1 MTRLTRAESQA
12 RTRAQLLT
20 TARALFLADGYL
32 ATSIDKVAEVAGFS
46 KGAVYSNFRNKDE
59 LCIAVLDQIHADR
72 AAEIATVLRAPTADE
87 RMRRFAEW
95 AERAIGDPNW
105 TGLELEF
112 AVQARRDER
121 LRQQLA
127 DRIGALGA
135 LLGAAVDVAT
145 DEDYEPPLPRD
156 EAALALLCLG
166 VGLGLFRSIDPK
178 VPVSALVNTVRVLAG
193 MPAGAALRDE

>member
-1 MTRLTRAESQA
+1 VTRLTRAESQA
-12 RTRAQLLT
+12 RTRAQLLE
-20 TARALFLADGYL
+20 TARELFLRDGYL
-32 ATSIDKVAEVAGFS
+32 ATSIDKVAEAAGFS

-72 AAEIATVLRAPTADE
+72 AAEIAAVLRAPTAGE

-95 AERAIGDPNW
+95 AERTIGDPNW

-127 DRIGALGA
+127 DRIGALGE
-135 LLGAAVDVAT
+135 LLGAAVEVAA
-145 DEDYEPPLPRD
+145 DEDDEPPLPRD
-156 EAALALLCLG
+156 ETALALLCMG
-166 VGLGLFRSIDPK
+166 VGLGLFRSIDPT

-193 MPAGAALRDE
+193 MPDGALREE